1 MNIKESNAGGMTGA
15 ESKRGRGY
23 IDREPPAH
31 KERPSGPFTGIDEA
45 REGDLLIFVPRN
57 EISRIID
64 RVTGGY
70 GYSHLAIDCGE
81 TDEPTGRPVMIE
93 ATMGVGV
100 AYGFQDEYGK
110 RAFVRLPLRAIGVDV
125 RKFCGCVRSRVGEK
139 FDDIEAISLGILDN
153 PARQICSDLAT
164 GCLPQDLQEEIARC
178 HTRAVI
184 HPLAAVRNE
193 RTGPRSRL
201 FMSPNGFAEFLGAP
215 RGESLKGPDERAL
228 PHIECRGE
236 EAGVL
241 ERMLKRTDALFR
253 SAWKSVRRG

>member
-1 MNIKESNAGGMTGA
+1 MRTKESKAGPAAGPNGKGGA
-15 ESKRGRGY
+15 Y
-23 IDREPPAH
+23 IDREPPAQ
-31 KERPSGPFTGIDEA
+31 KEKPTGPFTAIDEA

-81 TDEPTGRPVMIE
+81 IDEPTGRPVMIE

-110 RAFVRLPLRAIGVDV
+110 RAFVRLPLQAMGVDV

-164 GCLPQDLQEEIARC
+164 GCLPEDLQEEIARC
-178 HTRAVI
+178 HKRAVI
-184 HPLAAVRNE
+184 HPLAAVRDG
-193 RTGPRSRL
+193 RTGSKSRL

-215 RGESLKGPDERAL
+215 RGGSLKGPDQRAV
-228 PHIECRGE
+228 PHIECGSE
-236 EAGVL
+236 QAGVL
-241 ERMLKRTDALFR
+241 ERMLKRTDALVR
-253 SAWKSVRRG
+253 SAWRSVRRG